1 MAPDTGRPLAR
12 VRWLRRAPSAGRGCK
27 GPRLPRCQPRRQV
40 VGRVTGRLELGAVKG
55 DAVHVDLDHVGDVAV
70 TVTVGARGTTI
81 AALIVCL
88 AFGTI
93 LLELESAFRSAGRGY
108 AVCRVPQ
115 PRHDVTEGPGSR
127 LVLRNRLPD
136 LTAAAHGNETAA
148 LSLFEQPF
156 CSGVQGAKVTL
167 LRVRPLRRIAK
178 SSGPT
183 VGGQRIDRTRDLV
196 AAKCNEERAGADT
209 GGLSA
214 RRVVLGTLQEITVC
228 HDGRVQTIVTGPRP
242 LGDQAIP

>member
-1 MAPDTGRPLAR
+1 MQERWDLDEVPRPKR
-12 VRWLRRAPSAGRGCK
+12 CR
-27 GPRLPRCQPRRQV
+27 PRLGHYGVNPDRGNGCCR
-40 VGRVTGRLELGAVKG
+40 EE
-55 DAVHVDLDHVGDVAV
+55 VASESL
-70 TVTVGARGTTI
+70 TPH
-81 AALIVCL
+81 
-88 AFGTI
+88 
-93 LLELESAFRSAGRGY
+93 LLQLESALRPAGRSY

-127 LVLRNRLPD
+127 LVLRNRAPA

-156 CSGVQGAKVTL
+156 CSGIQGAKVPL
-167 LRVRPLRRIAK
+167 LRVQAIRRIAK

-183 VGGQRIDRTRDLV
+183 VGGQRIDRTGDLV

-214 RRVVLGTLQEITVC
+214 RRVVLGTLQEVTVR
-228 HDGRVQTIVTGPRP
+228 HHGHVQKIVTGPAATR
-242 LGDQAIP
+242 